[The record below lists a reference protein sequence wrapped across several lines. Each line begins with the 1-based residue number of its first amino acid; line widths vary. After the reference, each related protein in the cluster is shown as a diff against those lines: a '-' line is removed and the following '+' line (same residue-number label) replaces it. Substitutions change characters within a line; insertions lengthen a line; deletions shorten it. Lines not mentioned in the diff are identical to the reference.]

1 MAGPGWPRH
10 LRIFRILPSPFG
22 DRSEYID
29 CKQRDKH
36 RAKGRVIQTMP
47 EAVVVRCPSCGAPLA
62 QTGGTFIVKCS
73 FCDSECRL
81 ASKEAEAQA
90 RETSELFSRMR
101 ESERIEAEVRPKI
114 DELNEKMSGALAE
127 GKREKAVRYFEGI
140 MRLETLASQNLMG
153 DSFNYLDE
161 VVVPAVSDFAKSM
174 GVEYPFQPD
183 HE

>member
-1 MAGPGWPRH
+1 
-10 LRIFRILPSPFG
+10 
-22 DRSEYID
+22 
-29 CKQRDKH
+29 
-36 RAKGRVIQTMP
+36 MP
-47 EAVVVRCPSCGAPLA
+47 EGVVVRCPSCGAPLS
-62 QTGGTFIVKCS
+62 QTEGTFIVKCS

-90 RETSELFSRMR
+90 RETGELFSRMKD
-101 ESERIEAEVRPKI
+101 SERIETEVRPKI
-114 DELNEKMSGALAE
+114 DELNKKMANALAA

-174 GVEYPFQPD
+174 GVEYPLRNG
-183 HE
+183 HARESGK